1 MGFHALLWEPLSCF
15 ARGFPRV
22 ALGTFVLFRMWVS
35 TRCSGNLCLVS
46 HVDFHALLWKP
57 LSCFARGFPRVALG
71 TSAGSCRCCVTSPGS
86 RVGITAVDAAG
97 SAMLRLWHGLGLLQ
111 MVGFKASVQQT
122 GFQVNL
128 ARVGGRSKSRKRV
141 QEHKRESENAD
152 APRLLNCPVL
162 DPPTGGWSNQ
172 CPYGAEPRP
181 CPWFLWP
188 CPSSL
193 ISHSFRER

>member
-1 MGFHALLWEPLSCF
+1 MSSTCCF
-15 ARGFPRV
+15 GP
-22 ALGTFVLFRMWVS
+22 LFRKTTWVGS
-35 TRCSGNLCLVS
+35 GFSDGSRLETRDTSGS
-46 HVDFHALLWKP
+46 
-57 LSCFARGFPRVALG
+57 
-71 TSAGSCRCCVTSPGS
+71 CCVTSPGS

-97 SAMLRLWHGLGLLQ
+97 SAMLRLWHGLGPLQ
-111 MVGFKASVQQT
+111 MVGFKASVQRT

-128 ARVGGRSKSRKRV
+128 ARVGGRVARAR
-141 QEHKRESENAD
+141 RESENAD

-181 CPWFLWP
+181 CPGFLWP

-193 ISHSFRER
+193 ISH